1 MQNLLHLRKDRK
13 ERSFNA
19 KMPKVLI
26 KNGTFI
32 TMRDDETVLHGSMV
46 VDGDRITYLG
56 ENTPDG
62 TFDTVIDGTYRVYL
76 PGLVNTHG
84 HAAMSLLR
92 GYADDLALQV
102 WLEEKMW
109 PNEAKFTAEDVKWGT
124 MLSVAEML
132 LGGTTAFV
140 DMYDHMDQVAAVVEE
155 SGMRGCLTRGMIGLV
170 PPEVQRAKLEEATAF
185 VKAWHGKAGGRITTM
200 MSPHA
205 PYTCP
210 PAFIEDI
217 VQAAHELDQPIHIHM
232 SETAREVAQNVE
244 QYGERPVRHLEKLG
258 VFERP
263 CLVAHGV
270 HLNDEEIAILA
281 KYDVRVSH
289 NPGSNLKLASG
300 IARVPE
306 LMRAGV
312 LVSLGTDSSAS
323 NNNLD
328 LLEEVRFAAL
338 LHKGTTGDPTA
349 VPALEALKMGTVYGA
364 KSIWLDDVGTLEVG
378 NKADFISI
386 NPERLHYYPHT
397 NFVSHLV
404 YAANSTD
411 VMDVWVDGK
420 QLVKD
425 RELLTLDEERIKKE
439 FTACFERVIGE

>member
-1 MQNLLHLRKDRK
+1 M
-13 ERSFNA
+13 A
-19 KMPKVLI
+19 KLLI

-32 TMRDDETVLHGSMV
+32 TMRNDDAVLKGSMV
-46 VDGDRITYLG
+46 VENGRITYLG
-56 ENTPDG
+56 AQVPEG
-62 TFDTVIDGTYRVYL
+62 EFDTVIDGTYRVYL

-109 PNEAKFTAEDVKWGT
+109 PNEAKFTAEDVQWGT
-124 MLSVAEML
+124 MLSAAEML
-132 LGGTTAFV
+132 LSGTTAFV
-140 DMYDHMDQVAAVVEE
+140 DMYDHMDQVAEVVEQ

-170 PPEVQRAKLEEATAF
+170 PPEVRTAKLDEAIAF
-185 VKAWHGKAGGRITTM
+185 VKAWHGKADGRITTM

-210 PAFIEDI
+210 PEFIQDI

-244 QYGERPVRHLEKLG
+244 DYGERPVRHLEKLG

-270 HLNDEEIAILA
+270 HLTDEEIAVLS

-306 LMRAGV
+306 LMQAGV

-328 LLEEVRFAAL
+328 LLEEVRLAAL
-338 LHKGTTGDPTA
+338 LHKGITGDPTA
-349 VPALEALKMGTVYGA
+349 VPAMEALKMGTVYGA

-378 NKADFISI
+378 QKADFISI

-397 NFVSHLV
+397 NLVSHLV
-404 YAANSTD
+404 YAANSAD

-420 QLVKD
+420 QLVKN
-425 RELLTLDEERIKKE
+425 RELLTLDEERIKRE
-439 FTACFERVIGE
+439 FTASFERVIGE